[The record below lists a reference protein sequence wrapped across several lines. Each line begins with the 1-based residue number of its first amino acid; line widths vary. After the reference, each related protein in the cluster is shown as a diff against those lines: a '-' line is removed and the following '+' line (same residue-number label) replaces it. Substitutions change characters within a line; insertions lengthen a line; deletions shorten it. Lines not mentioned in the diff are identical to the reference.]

1 MSVNTYDATKKE
13 LINVGGGVRGTAVWT
28 GTEAQYNAL
37 DKSKLQDGQIINITD
52 DGNSIEKISDIVS
65 LNGGDLL
72 IKNKLWNIQM
82 SDTGI
87 HDNGDAPKDILTMLH
102 FSDIHGNRDNLT
114 RLSGF
119 AQQYKDFI
127 DVIVS
132 TGDNVQYNFTNDF
145 TFWTNDNYVKN
156 NFLFCVGN
164 HDLSAPS
171 SVPTSQKQT
180 DVPWSWDSAIA
191 TETAA
196 YNKYYNSLIDNWGV
210 NYSSGHCYFYKDMI
224 SEKDGVTHY
233 KIRII
238 FVDIGHPTTE
248 QVSWFES
255 TLNDAKTNGFSV
267 IVASH
272 FEPAKHTSVP
282 TPFCSR
288 EWGTQDSDYLNSS
301 FVDKVK
307 TFITSGGEFICWL
320 SGHTHDDDFGR
331 LETDPKQVD
340 SNISTASDHNR
351 SGDHIAKTGL
361 RSQDC
366 FNIMGFD
373 TVDKVIKIMRVGR
386 NYDRYMQCKDTMC
399 YDYKNGKLL
408 YPNHE

>member
-1 MSVNTYDATKKE
+1 MQN
-13 LINVGGGVRGTAVWT
+13 
-28 GTEAQYNAL
+28 
-37 DKSKLQDGQIINITD
+37 
-52 DGNSIEKISDIVS
+52 
-65 LNGGDLL
+65 
-72 IKNKLWNIQM
+72 
-82 SDTGI
+82 
-87 HDNGDAPKDILTMLH
+87 
-102 FSDIHGNRDNLT
+102 
-114 RLSGF
+114 
-119 AQQYKDFI
+119 
-127 DVIVS
+127 
-132 TGDNVQYNFTNDF
+132 
-145 TFWTNDNYVKN
+145 
-156 NFLFCVGN
+156 
-164 HDLSAPS
+164 
-171 SVPTSQKQT
+171 
-180 DVPWSWDSAIA
+180 
-191 TETAA
+191 
-196 YNKYYNSLIDNWGV
+196 
-210 NYSSGHCYFYKDMI
+210 
-224 SEKDGVTHY
+224 
-233 KIRII
+233 
-238 FVDIGHPTTE
+238 
-248 QVSWFES
+248 
-255 TLNDAKTNGFSV
+255 
-267 IVASH
+267 
-272 FEPAKHTSVP
+272 SVP